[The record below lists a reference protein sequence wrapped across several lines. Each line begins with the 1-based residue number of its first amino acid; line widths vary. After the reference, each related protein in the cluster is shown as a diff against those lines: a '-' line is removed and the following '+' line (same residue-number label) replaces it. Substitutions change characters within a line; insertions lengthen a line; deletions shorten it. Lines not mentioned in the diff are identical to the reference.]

1 MNKLFCGALLSLALL
16 TGCGGGSKSTG
27 PMKVNVTVTPNA
39 SPVIVGVNLTQQFT
53 ASVSG
58 SSNQAVTWSVSGSSC
73 TGSACGTISST
84 GLYTAPSSVPVMPA
98 VTVTATSQVDT
109 KQFRKVTVRIVD
121 ILVSVLPSSSM
132 VPLNGTQQFTAQSSP
147 AAPVTW
153 TISGNAC
160 SPTVSCGTIS
170 STGLYT
176 GPSSL
181 PNPTT
186 VTVTAT
192 SSAEGTSVAN
202 AIVTLLPA
210 TSSRLKGNY
219 AFHFSGFDSGGAV
232 YSAGTFF
239 SDGLGNI
246 SSGVQDLNRSTGV
259 QSQAFTGT
267 YTVGQDNRG
276 TLILNVM
283 GGGTYTYDL
292 AIGSSGEIIFIE
304 SDASGTRGAGVIDK
318 ADPTQFFN
326 SKIAGP
332 YVMGLFGSD
341 QAGKRV
347 GVAGLF
353 VTNGASPNGMV
364 TMGSLDVNDA
374 GSAASISSLAGTYA
388 VAPNGRGTMS
398 IIANGTTFN
407 FSFYVVSASELFTVS
422 TDTVSLTN
430 PRLGGLAIGQ
440 SATVFD
446 NSFLNGNSVF
456 NLGGL
461 NSSSSSSSVV
471 AAGILA
477 ADGNGNVTSSSVFD
491 ENNAG
496 QILSQQSL
504 AGTYNIAP
512 NGRGTISVSSA
523 SSPAPSFVLY
533 AVTNNKGFLLDTSS
547 ADALSGFLEP
557 QVTGNTGMF
566 GPSTIQGAFV
576 TGTTTTSVTGA
587 TNLSGVLSLDG
598 SSHISGTQDETTPSG
613 NTTGQTFTAAY
624 TVSSNGRGTM
634 NVTAPSATSRVLYV
648 VNGSKFVTIDVDSSD
663 TNSTVIESE
672 R

>member
-1 MNKLFCGALLSLALL
+1 
-16 TGCGGGSKSTG
+16 
-27 PMKVNVTVTPNA
+27 
-39 SPVIVGVNLTQQFT
+39 
-53 ASVSG
+53 
-58 SSNQAVTWSVSGSSC
+58 
-73 TGSACGTISST
+73 
-84 GLYTAPSSVPVMPA
+84 
-98 VTVTATSQVDT
+98 
-109 KQFRKVTVRIVD
+109 
-121 ILVSVLPSSSM
+121 M

-304 SDASGTRGAGVIDK
+304 SDASGARGAGVIDK

-461 NSSSSSSSVV
+461 NSSSSSSSSSVV

-477 ADGNGNVTSSSVFD
+477 GDGNGSVTSSSVFD

-566 GPSTIQGAFV
+566 SPSTIQGAFV